1 MENLPRKN
9 PESIVYRSILS
20 PEALIRLIQSN
31 YNLPS
36 LLQCWLLQC
45 GVNDIYL
52 VSAQGEKYILRVSHA
67 RRYGAFDES
76 AYRFELELLDH
87 LNQEKVSVSYAL
99 VRKDKDL
106 LGMIEAPEGRRYYA
120 LFSFAEGEILSSITE
135 TEAYLFGKTLA
146 ELHLSMKR
154 YSPAQPR
161 FHLDEDFLINEPIR
175 RLRESPQISIE
186 VINYLEAL
194 AENLRKNIQ
203 GLSRQGDEYGI
214 IHGDFWW
221 ENIHVKDNKM
231 TIFDFDFCGY
241 GWFAYDIGSL
251 RGTAKAIGFDL
262 SDDKVDAFLQGYQS
276 IRKLTEAELKAV
288 PAFEKI
294 RIIWCFGLWTSFVNV
309 LGLKWFNE
317 AFAQLFSIL
326 KKWVEEEP
334 VQP

>member
-1 MENLPRKN
+1 
-9 PESIVYRSILS
+9 
-20 PEALIRLIQSN
+20 
-31 YNLPS
+31 
-36 LLQCWLLQC
+36 
-45 GVNDIYL
+45 
-52 VSAQGEKYILRVSHA
+52 
-67 RRYGAFDES
+67 
-76 AYRFELELLDH
+76 
-87 LNQEKVSVSYAL
+87 
-99 VRKDKDL
+99 
-106 LGMIEAPEGRRYYA
+106 
-120 LFSFAEGEILSSITE
+120 
-135 TEAYLFGKTLA
+135 
-146 ELHLSMKR
+146 MKR

-294 RIIWCFGLWTSFVNV
+294 RIIWCFGLWTTFVNV

-317 AFAQLFSIL
+317 AFAQLFSTL